1 VRVNRKAERVVTEA
15 LTPSVPARA
24 NLDALIA
31 RTRRLFSHITDSTPL
46 AMGTELAR
54 VRVRDTT
61 LLAQFWRPAT
71 MPARV
76 DISTAELEALSWQG
90 ERMPEESRQVLAAIG
105 ARYGLDWRATLTAI
119 GDVYQRKALYVEG
132 ELWE

>member
-1 VRVNRKAERVVTEA
+1 
-15 LTPSVPARA
+15 
-24 NLDALIA
+24 
-31 RTRRLFSHITDSTPL
+31 
-46 AMGTELAR
+46 
-54 VRVRDTT
+54 
-61 LLAQFWRPAT
+61 

-90 ERMPEESRQVLAAIG
+90 ERMPEEGRQVLAAIG

-119 GDVYQRKALYVEG
+119 GDAYQRKALYVEG